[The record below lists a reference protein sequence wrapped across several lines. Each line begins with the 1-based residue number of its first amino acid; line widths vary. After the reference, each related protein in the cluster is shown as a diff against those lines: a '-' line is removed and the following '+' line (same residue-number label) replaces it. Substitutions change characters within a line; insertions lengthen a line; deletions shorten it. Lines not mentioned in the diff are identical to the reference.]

1 MFIKKLFLSSLILIC
16 LSSWASPQSLVELAK
31 KEKERR
37 AKAAQKKTTLI
48 RNVDLIKK
56 KMTPALDAKTPE
68 KIVSPKTD
76 SVTKESEE
84 NIEPEESEAESPNE
98 NEINEKTVAEL
109 EETWNKSEEFS
120 SLLTLQIRSLLQKFY
135 AEEDIKVKED
145 IQRQMNVISM
155 ELEKAKQDTAK
166 AKEEFDLAKA
176 ALEKKKRI

>member
-68 KIVSPKTD
+68 KIVSPETD

-84 NIEPEESEAESPNE
+84 NIEPS
-98 NEINEKTVAEL
+98 L
-109 EETWNKSEEFS
+109 KSF
-120 SLLTLQIRSLLQKFY
+120 LLYLPYK
-135 AEEDIKVKED
+135 
-145 IQRQMNVISM
+145 
-155 ELEKAKQDTAK
+155 
-166 AKEEFDLAKA
+166 
-176 ALEKKKRI
+176 